1 MLKGTKAKKAAKGT
15 QAMKIM
21 RGMRATKT
29 MQLDMKTLS
38 GKDVATHCNI
48 QKECTM
54 HLVLRLSGAMRIVMK
69 TFTGK
74 PMDIIVFF

>member
-1 MLKGTKAKKAAKGT
+1 MKGTKAKKAAKGT

-29 MQLDMKTLS
+29 MQIDMKTLS

-54 HLVLRLSGAMRIVMK
+54 HLVLRLSGAMWIVMK